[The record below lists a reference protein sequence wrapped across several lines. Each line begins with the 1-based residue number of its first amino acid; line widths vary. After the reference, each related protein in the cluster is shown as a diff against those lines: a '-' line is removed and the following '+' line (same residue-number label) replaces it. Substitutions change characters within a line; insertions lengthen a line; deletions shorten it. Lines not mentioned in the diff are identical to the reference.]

1 MINKIPRNIIRF
13 ALLALIQVFVLNN
26 IRLGGYI
33 NPQFYIIFILLL
45 PFETPGWVLLT
56 VSLLLGITIDLFT
69 FTYGFHA
76 LSCLIMAFARPFILD
91 IFAPRDGY
99 EKGTLPR
106 VYYYGFNWFLKY
118 AVVLIFI
125 HHVSL
130 FYIEMYRF
138 TEFFRT
144 FLKVLMST
152 SVSTIFIVASQ
163 YLVFRK

>member
-1 MINKIPRNIIRF
+1 MINAIPQNIIRF
-13 ALLALIQVFVLNN
+13 ILLVLLQVFVLDN

-56 VSLLLGITIDLFT
+56 VSLLLGLSIDMFS

-76 LSCLIMAFARPFILD
+76 ISCIIMAFARPFVLN

-99 EKGTLPR
+99 EKGTYPR
-106 VYYYGFNWFLKY
+106 IFYYGFVWFLKY
-118 AVVLIFI
+118 AFVLILI
-125 HHVSL
+125 HHLAL

-144 FLKVLMST
+144 FLKVILST
-152 SVSTIFIVASQ
+152 TISTVFIVASQ